1 MIDCKEEIW
10 KRIRRDYPDP
20 VVDLMCDEMLR
31 CFAHGTKFNSDHE
44 FWAVLKEELEE
55 ADEALEEA
63 INSSR
68 RDVWSKIRNDDDIAD
83 EVEDIRRK
91 LLWALPEIVQC
102 LCVIE
107 KWKGEKNHEK

>member
-10 KRIRRDYPDP
+10 KRIGRDYPASI
-20 VVDLMCDEMLR
+20 VDLMCDEMLR
-31 CFAHGTKFNSDHE
+31 SFAHGTKYNSNHE

-55 ADEALEEA
+55 ADEALEDA
-63 INSSR
+63 RNSFDES
-68 RDVWSKIRNDDDIAD
+68 WNKIRHDEDIAD

-107 KWKGEKNHEK
+107 KWKGEENHEK